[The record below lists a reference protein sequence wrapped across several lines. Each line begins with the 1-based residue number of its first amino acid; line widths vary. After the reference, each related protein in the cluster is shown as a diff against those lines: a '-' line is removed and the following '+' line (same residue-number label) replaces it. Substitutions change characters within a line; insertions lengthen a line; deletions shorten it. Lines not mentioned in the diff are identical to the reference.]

1 MNDTGTV
8 SSAATEIAT
17 SADGTAIAFERE
29 GTGPVLVLVDGAFCY
44 REFGPARDVSAALK
58 DAFTVVIYDR
68 RGRGESGD
76 TLPYAPE
83 REFEDLRAVIDA
95 VGGDAF
101 VMGQSSGA
109 GLAYR
114 AAGAGVPM
122 RKLIGY
128 EAPWVGLRTNKDGST
143 KDYHADLDR
152 LIDAG
157 ENAKAISYF
166 MVDMIGAPRIAPLMM
181 RVMAAK
187 DWKKLLAV
195 APTLRYDAAVMGSTF
210 TVPEA
215 ELSPIT
221 VPTLALCGSKA
232 APAMLAAQ
240 ARIAEVVPGAEHAV
254 LDGQTHQVSPAA
266 LRPHFQRFL
275 LGGDSEF
282 PGIHPTERT

>member
-1 MNDTGTV
+1 M
-8 SSAATEIAT
+8 SATEFAT
-17 SADGTAIAFERE
+17 SADGTRIAFERA

-44 REFGPARDVSAALK
+44 REFGPSRDVAAALQ

-114 AAGAGVPM
+114 AAAAGVPM
-122 RKLIGY
+122 RKVIGY
-128 EAPWVGLRTNKDGST
+128 EAPWVGLRKNRDGSE
-143 KDYHADLDR
+143 KPYHADLDR

-157 ENAKAISYF
+157 QNGKAISYF
-166 MVDMIGAPRIAPLMM
+166 MVDMIGAPRVMPLMM

-187 DWKKLLAV
+187 EWRKLLAV
-195 APTLRYDAAVMGSTF
+195 APTLRYDAAVMGATF
-210 TVPEA
+210 TVPTE
-215 ELSPIT
+215 ELSRAG
-221 VPTLALCGSKA
+221 VPALALCGSKA
-232 APAMLAAQ
+232 APEMRAAQ
-240 ARIAEVVPGAEHAV
+240 EHVAAAIPGAEQAV
-254 LDGQTHQVSPAA
+254 LAGQTHQVAPAA
-266 LRPHFQRFL
+266 LRPQFLRFL
-275 LGGDSEF
+275 LGVDA
-282 PGIHPTERT
+282 

>member
-1 MNDTGTV
+1 M
-8 SSAATEIAT
+8 SATEYAT
-17 SADGTAIAFERE
+17 SADGTRIAFERS

-44 REFGPARDVSAALK
+44 RDFGPARDVAKVLA
-58 DAFTVVIYDR
+58 DDFTVVVSDR
-68 RGRGESGD
+68 RGRGESED

-114 AAGAGVPM
+114 AAAAGVPM

-152 LIDAG
+152 MIDAG
-157 ENAKAISYF
+157 ENGTAISYF
-166 MVDMIGAPRIAPLMM
+166 MVDMIGAPRFVPLMM

-187 DWKKLLAV
+187 EWTKLLKV
-195 APTLRYDAAVMGSTF
+195 APTLRYDAAVMGDF
-210 TVPEA
+210 TVPAA
-215 ELSPIT
+215 ELAAVAI
-221 VPTLALCGSKA
+221 PTLALCGSKG
-232 APAMLAAQ
+232 APQMLAAQ
-240 ARIAEVVPGAEHAV
+240 EAVAAAIPGAEHAV
-254 LDGQTHQVSPAA
+254 LAGQTHQVSPVA
-266 LRPHFQRFL
+266 LKPQFLRFL
-275 LGGDSEF
+275 LGQQV
-282 PGIHPTERT
+282 